1 MCVSVDSELARP
13 LAQHVHEV
21 EILAVDVP
29 EHREFLARIHLGE
42 QNKHAGDGAVR
53 VRRRQ
58 YQDKKAYGIFMMTTK
73 TASATRKQQ
82 RGDSDY

>member
-1 MCVSVDSELARP
+1 MPDAYMCVSVDGELPRP

-42 QNKHAGDGAVR
+42 QNKHAGEGE
-53 VRRRQ
+53 
-58 YQDKKAYGIFMMTTK
+58 KEKISG
-73 TASATRKQQ
+73 
-82 RGDSDY
+82 